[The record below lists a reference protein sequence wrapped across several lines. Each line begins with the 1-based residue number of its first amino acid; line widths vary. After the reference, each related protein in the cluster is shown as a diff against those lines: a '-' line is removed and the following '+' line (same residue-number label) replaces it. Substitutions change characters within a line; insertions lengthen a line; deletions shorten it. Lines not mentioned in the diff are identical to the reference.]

1 MEPFPDTLRTLG
13 ITNGAQLSAIQPNGG
28 IAPMKRLFSRRAICL
43 ALPIATLIA
52 AGAFVAPS
60 ASAEEWNKSY
70 TVSGR
75 AQVRAETNDGAVQIF
90 TGDSKQVEFRVTYNG
105 YELDKNLHID
115 SHQDGDSVAIN
126 ARVQGHWGF
135 SWGGHNRG
143 LKIEVHMPKDADVQV
158 DTGDGSVTMESLNGR
173 VKIHTGDGSVR
184 ADQVAGDV
192 DIDTGD
198 GSITVSGAKGDIRL
212 RTGDGHIEARNLD
225 GKVDAYSGD
234 GHITLEGR
242 LDGLNVKTGDGS
254 IDARIRPGSKI
265 DSGWSIRTGDG
276 SVDVTLPGEL
286 QANIEASTNDGH
298 ITMGIP
304 LTVEGTFSTSQLHG
318 KMNGGGQPIVIHT
331 GDGSIRLSKA

>member
-1 MEPFPDTLRTLG
+1 MNRP
-13 ITNGAQLSAIQPNGG
+13 
-28 IAPMKRLFSRRAICL
+28 FSRRAICM
-43 ALPIATLIA
+43 ALPFA
-52 AGAFVAPS
+52 ALVAASAFAASS

-75 AQVRAETNDGAVQIF
+75 SQVHVETNDGSVQTF
-90 TGDSKQVEFRVTYNG
+90 TGDTKQVEFHVTYNG
-105 YELDKNLHID
+105 YELDKTLHID
-115 SHQDGDSVAIN
+115 SRQDGDTVQIT
-126 ARVQGHWGF
+126 ARVNGHWGF

-143 LKIEVHMPKDADVQV
+143 LKIEVHMPKDADLQV
-158 DTGDGSVTMESLNGR
+158 DTGDGSVTTQTISGKL
-173 VKIHTGDGSVR
+173 KIHTGDGSVR
-184 ADQVAGDV
+184 ADQVDGDV

-198 GSITVSGAKGDIRL
+198 GSITVNGAKGDIRL
-212 RTGDGHIEARNLD
+212 RTGDGHIEGRNLD

-234 GHITLEGR
+234 GHITLDGR
-242 LDGLNVKTGDGS
+242 LDSLTVKTGDGS

-276 SVDVTLPGEL
+276 SVDVVLPAEL

-298 ITMGIP
+298 ISLGIP
-304 LTVEGTFSTSQLHG
+304 VTVEGTFSNSQIHG

>member
-1 MEPFPDTLRTLG
+1 MNRP
-13 ITNGAQLSAIQPNGG
+13 
-28 IAPMKRLFSRRAICL
+28 FSRRAICM
-43 ALPIATLIA
+43 ALPFA
-52 AGAFVAPS
+52 ALVAVSAFAASS

-75 AQVRAETNDGAVQIF
+75 SQIHVETNDGSVQTF
-90 TGDSKQVEFRVTYNG
+90 TGDTKQVEFHVTYNG
-105 YELDKNLHID
+105 YELDKTLHID
-115 SHQDGDSVAIN
+115 SRQDGDTVQIT
-126 ARVQGHWGF
+126 ARVNGHWGF

-143 LKIEVHMPKDADVQV
+143 LKIEVHMPKDADLQV
-158 DTGDGSVTMESLNGR
+158 DTGDGSVTTQTISGKL
-173 VKIHTGDGSVR
+173 KIHTGDGSVR
-184 ADQVAGDV
+184 ADQVDGDV

-198 GSITVSGAKGDIRL
+198 GSITVNGAKGDIRL
-212 RTGDGHIEARNLD
+212 RTGDGHIEGRNLD

-234 GHITLEGR
+234 GHITLDGR
-242 LDGLNVKTGDGS
+242 LDSLTVKTGDGS

-276 SVDVTLPGEL
+276 SVDVVLPAEL

-298 ITMGIP
+298 ISLGIP
-304 LTVEGTFSTSQLHG
+304 VTVEGTFSNSQIHG

>member
-1 MEPFPDTLRTLG
+1 MNRP
-13 ITNGAQLSAIQPNGG
+13 
-28 IAPMKRLFSRRAICL
+28 FSRRAICM
-43 ALPIATLIA
+43 ALPIATLVA
-52 AGAFVAPS
+52 AAAFLAPS
-60 ASAEEWNKSY
+60 ARAEEWNKSY

-115 SHQDGDSVAIN
+115 SHQDGDSVQIS

-135 SWGGHNRG
+135 SWGGPNRG
-143 LKIEVHMPKDADVQV
+143 LKIEVHMPKDADLQV
-158 DTGDGSVTMESLNGR
+158 DTGDGSVTTESLNGR

-184 ADQVAGDV
+184 ADQVTGDV

-242 LDGLNVKTGDGS
+242 LDGLTVKTGDGS

-265 DSGWSIRTGDG
+265 DSGWSLRTGDG
-276 SVDVTLPGEL
+276 SVDVVLPAEL
-286 QANIEASTNDGH
+286 QANIEASTDDGH

-304 LTVEGTFSTSQLHG
+304 LTVEGTFSNSQLHG